1 MPKFPKAQP
10 RPDTTPTWLKAAR
23 TYYGGAFETNKKED
37 LAESMADWCEMDPDE
52 RGFVLA
58 HLQYLNLLAQR
69 GTQRLLAE
77 LKAMLE
83 EIGDELIEVVEAAAE
98 ELGDEGEEAEVDEDD
113 EQVENVE
120 DEAAP
125 APSPRVSL
133 VRVEDEPA
141 DDGVLDGDVADDD
154 DENSLPAEP
163 A

>member
-83 EIGDELIEVVEAAAE
+83 EIGDELIEVVEAAAD
-98 ELGDEGEEAEVDEDD
+98 ELGEEGEEVEVDEDD
-113 EQVENVE
+113 EQVEDGE
-120 DEAAP
+120 DEIEP
-125 APSPRVSL
+125 PPSPRVSL
-133 VRVEDEPA
+133 VPVDEVPSDDDDA
-141 DDGVLDGDVADDD
+141 DDGDGDL
-154 DENSLPAEP
+154 DEDSLPAEP